1 MKNFQ
6 LSYTQGHWSIRRG
19 SQVKDDAFELT
30 MTGILIDGSG
40 RREKYPDGIICSR
53 ELRAQQAG
61 EAYHALEAYSQQLRF
76 VLPTGLT
83 LVYSREEHDPFSAT
97 EEANKVVLALGL
109 DTGQYMWEVMGNG
122 TYRFDMVCP
131 D

>member
-6 LSYTQGHWSIRRG
+6 LVFSQGHWIIQRG
-19 SQVKDDAFELT
+19 SQVPDDRFSLE
-30 MTGILIDGSG
+30 MTSILIDGSG
-40 RREKYPDGIICSR
+40 RREQYPDGVICSR
-53 ELRAQQAG
+53 EKRAEQAA

-76 VLPTGLT
+76 ILPTGLT
-83 LVYSREEHDPFSAT
+83 LVYSKEQYDAFTARD
-97 EEANKVVLALGL
+97 EANKVVLALGL
-109 DTGQYMWEVMGNG
+109 DKGQYMWEVIGDS